1 MDDENTA
8 GFGIIDQ
15 DLRRVFELNV
25 PSRDPIDWFDPEEA
39 DVSIWVTG
47 S

>member
-15 DLRRVFELNV
+15 DLRRVSELNA
-25 PSRDPIDWFDPEEA
+25 PLRDPIDLFDPEEA
-39 DVSIWVTG
+39 DVSIWVRG